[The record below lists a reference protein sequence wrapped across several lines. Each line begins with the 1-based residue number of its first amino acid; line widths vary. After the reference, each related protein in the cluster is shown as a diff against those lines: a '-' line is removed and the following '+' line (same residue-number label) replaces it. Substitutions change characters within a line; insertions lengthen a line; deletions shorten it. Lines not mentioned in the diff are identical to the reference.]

1 MTSLVLGDL
10 ILESLTPSVNP
21 PLEKNH
27 KDQYSTNATK
37 AHFIQGL
44 WAYRSSD
51 WAQAIY
57 GSI

>member
-1 MTSLVLGDL
+1 MTSLVLGGL
-10 ILESLTPSVNP
+10 NTRVLNTKCECTFR
-21 PLEKNH
+21 KNH

-44 WAYRSSD
+44 WAYPSKG